1 MTTTDT
7 GRALLHRPMTR
18 RRLLRNS
25 VLAAGAAGGG
35 LLPGMAVGQGTR
47 DTDTVRL
54 GWGKTGLTM
63 IARER
68 GELEKTLAA
77 RDIKVEWVGPFPN
90 HAPSLQA
97 VVGGSADFGFWG
109 SSTPALA
116 AIIAG
121 SPLVFTA
128 FSLNAPRS
136 TAIIVK
142 DDSGIASVKDL
153 AGKSVAVNRS
163 GLGEFLLVAALEQ
176 NGVNRDDVKFVYLN
190 PPDAGP
196 AFGQGRVDAW
206 SMWSPGVDI
215 ARDQFKGRDIFVEG
229 LDMTFPIDFESFV
242 TTREFATDNSEIA
255 RATLDAYV
263 AEATWSNAN
272 RSEAERMAQ
281 AAGGYS
287 DAVRESIEARGR
299 SFTFYEPS
307 DPVFAEK
314 FQFAADWLAERE
326 VLPKRI
332 TVRDYLVQV

>member
-1 MTTTDT
+1 MNDILNER
-7 GRALLHRPMTR
+7 GHLDRGITR
-18 RRLLRNS
+18 RAVLRGS
-25 VLAAGAAGGG
+25 VLVAGAATSG
-35 LLPGMAVGQGTR
+35 LLPGMAFGQGTR

-63 IARER
+63 IARQR
-68 GELEKTLAA
+68 GELEKTLAGQG
-77 RDIKVEWVGPFPN
+77 IKVEWVGPFPN

-128 FSLNAPRS
+128 FSLNSPRS

-153 AGKSVAVNRS
+153 VGKSVAVNRS

-176 NGVNRDDVKFVYLN
+176 NGVSRDDVKFVYLN

-196 AFGQGRVDAW
+196 AFGQGKVDAW

-215 ARDQFKGRDIFVEG
+215 ARDQFKGRDVFVEG

-242 TTREFATDNSEIA
+242 TTREFATDNSALA
-255 RATLDAYV
+255 RAALDAFQ
-263 AEATWSNAN
+263 AEAKWSNAN
-272 RSEAERMAQ
+272 PSEAELMAQ
-281 AAGGYS
+281 EAGGYS
-287 DAVRESIEARGR
+287 DAVREAIEARGR
-299 SFTFYEPS
+299 RFTFYEPS
-307 DPVFAEK
+307 DAAFADR

-326 VLPKRI
+326 VLPKQI
-332 TVRDYLVQV
+332 DVREYLVQV